1 MMKRRLTANIC
12 GIALAALMALSGT
25 LQAAPAWVWLDDA
38 GRQVFSDMPP
48 PASVPN
54 HRIIRQ
60 PAPAPATGTRNLVNP
75 AAESGGVEAPR
86 PATTPPAAAAP
97 GGNVVI
103 VENDEQ
109 MRAVER
115 QNAQIRADNCRRAQ
129 EALATLQ
136 RPGRL
141 ATINESGQ
149 RVNMTDGMRRTEVER
164 AQQIIRDNCTP

>member
-1 MMKRRLTANIC
+1 MKTNRLFIDMH
-12 GIALAALMALSGT
+12 GLVLAGLMALAGT
-25 LQAAPAWVWLDDA
+25 VQATTPWVWLDDA

-54 HRIIRQ
+54 NRIIRQ
-60 PAPAPATGTRNLVNP
+60 PAPPNAPMTRNGIPQSVEGGGTETAQPAANAPATP
-75 AAESGGVEAPR
+75 A
-86 PATTPPAAAAP
+86 PA
-97 GGNVVI
+97 GNVVF

-141 ATINESGQ
+141 ATLNESGQ
-149 RVNMTDGMRRTEVER
+149 RVNMTDGMRRAETER
-164 AQQIIRDNCTP
+164 AQQMIRDNCQ

>member
-1 MMKRRLTANIC
+1 MSKKPFTTIS
-12 GIALAALMALSGT
+12 GGFVLAALMAVSAT
-25 LQAAPAWVWLDDA
+25 LQAATPWVWLDDA

-48 PASVPN
+48 PASVPD

-60 PAPAPATGTRNLVNP
+60 PAAPSSAGSRNLANP
-75 AAESGGVEAPR
+75 ASASGAPEPAS
-86 PATTPPAAAAP
+86 PATTPPAASAP
-97 GGNVVI
+97 GGNVVF

-141 ATINESGQ
+141 ATLNESGQ
-149 RVNMTDGMRRTEVER
+149 RINMTDGMRRAEVER
-164 AQQIIRDNCTP
+164 AQQMMRDNCAP